1 METDEDSGLAKIVI
15 ECGTINPEVLTLGQE
30 EAQIDLQTYS
40 GIRISRS
47 ALHIVDGQNGVYVAA
62 GNLQRFRKITILYED
77 EDYILVPDD
86 GAVGTDNEVRLYDE
100 VIVAGTDPAGRQTD
114 VTIHRQLLGRSG
126 LLAESAA
133 GRTVFC
139 LPGEAGRRGMIGFA
153 RTDVSKLQQRP
164 AQPIDFYTQ
173 KRDNT

>member
-1 METDEDSGLAKIVI
+1 MAGWIVSGFTWRFYAVCDLDTAQRFDGVTNVQISVPGKQDTPLDAEVLSVETDEDSGLAKIVI

-100 VIVAGTDPAGRQTD
+100 VIVAGTDLQDG
-114 VTIHRQLLGRSG
+114 
-126 LLAESAA
+126 
-133 GRTVFC
+133 
-139 LPGEAGRRGMIGFA
+139 
-153 RTDVSKLQQRP
+153 KLM
-164 AQPIDFYTQ
+164 
-173 KRDNT
+173 